1 MSQLTLNTKKMQLSK
16 HDLLQRKKKRIRRKL
31 KRLNDVALVGSEC
44 CCTWPPHSIS
54 SRIKTHHIM
63 TDTTAV
69 TIWIPL
75 RSFYNVKKRKNAQ
88 VTSLSLNTTKHT
100 YLTNSNCF
108 NRHRGK
114 YGCNVLIFESTRR
127 LLHIPTHQR
136 GHLLPPTVVCI
147 KRVNHT
153 TFTLFMIIS
162 HLAEITPRSIKIWF

>member
-75 RSFYNVKKRKNAQ
+75 RSVYNVKKKKKMHRSQ
-88 VTSLSLNTTKHT
+88 VWASILRNTPIWQI
-100 YLTNSNCF
+100 LTALIATGVNMAVMCWSSSPQGYYIFLRIREVIFCHRQSFVSN
-108 NRHRGK
+108 G
-114 YGCNVLIFESTRR
+114 LTTQR
-127 LLHIPTHQR
+127 LH
-136 GHLLPPTVVCI
+136 
-147 KRVNHT
+147 
-153 TFTLFMIIS
+153 S
-162 HLAEITPRSIKIWF
+162 SW